1 MTPLRFRPLLAVLA
15 SLCIAAPAIAADKA
29 TFDSPETEK
38 FVRRLT
44 ADLDAK
50 RLAQVD
56 SVSLGREYRTNE
68 VAADSKYKGKYLF
81 VKATVESVRKDAFG
95 NIVVMVRS
103 DNQFMPNSARLDKTV
118 AVITGLEN
126 NAKLISMK
134 TVPAADAAGALTKGQ
149 KLRVLCQGDGMLIG
163 GVILAV
169 CDTISR

>member
-1 MTPLRFRPLLAVLA
+1 MTTVRFRPLLAVLA
-15 SLCIAAPAIAADKA
+15 ALCIAAPAIAADKA
-29 TFDSPETEK
+29 AFDSPETEK

-56 SVSLGREYRTNE
+56 SVSLGREYRANE

-103 DNQFMPNSARLDKTV
+103 DNQFMPNSVRLDKTV
-118 AVITGLEN
+118 AVITGMEN
-126 NAKLISMK
+126 NAKLVSMK
-134 TVPAADAAGALTKGQ
+134 TVSAADAAGALTKGQ

-163 GVILAV
+163 GVMLTV
-169 CDTISR
+169 CDTISQ